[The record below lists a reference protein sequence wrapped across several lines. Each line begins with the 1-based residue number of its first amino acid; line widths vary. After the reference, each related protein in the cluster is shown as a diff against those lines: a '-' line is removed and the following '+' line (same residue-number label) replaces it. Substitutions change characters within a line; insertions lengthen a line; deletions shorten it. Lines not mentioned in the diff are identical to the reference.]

1 VTLPSRGAE
10 AEMDRTDDWDVGWP
24 VGEFVMEPRE
34 TLGPGG
40 ADELEGEFGTD
51 RDGRF
56 AS

>member
-1 VTLPSRGAE
+1 
-10 AEMDRTDDWDVGWP
+10 MDRTDDWDVGWP